1 MSAAGRASRRG
12 MAPSR
17 GARRGLTW
25 AGLALLLLVNCIPPL
40 LVVRQAFAP
49 LGEPPGMPLRLL
61 PGRLSLGHL
70 AQLLETQNL
79 LGRIG
84 LSLWVAVATTAL
96 ALALGF
102 PAGWGAVHL
111 RRLGDVMTRLS
122 LASRI
127 LPPIAVAIPL
137 TALLI
142 PVGLYDHPF
151 GLGLVVAHLTLGLP
165 FAILLAY
172 AAFREVPG
180 ELEESA
186 RVDGCTPLGA
196 FWRIALPSVRG
207 SLAGA
212 MILVFLLSWD
222 EFAYALLIQ
231 LTNRTLP
238 PLIYYFTSYGD
249 MGSASTLAVVML
261 VPAAGVIFVLQGLL
275 TRGALTGGVKE

>member
-1 MSAAGRASRRG
+1 